1 MSHFYTPCKRQ
12 KMKFSGGT
20 EMKYWLEMAQE
31 ATEISMKIVVR
42 KTTTQLF

>member
-31 ATEISMKIVVR
+31 ATEISMKIVSR
-42 KTTTQLF
+42 KKITQLF